1 MAYHTILVHV
11 DLGPQAPDRIGLAA
25 AIAKAHGAHLIGAAM
40 TGISRFVYPQG
51 DAGLAQV
58 LDGYVET
65 IHQHTSAALA
75 RFEAIAQAHGLVSY
89 ETRLIGDDPEGGLLQ
104 LSPFCD
110 LLVLGQDDPAHP
122 APGALHGVPEY
133 VMLNCARPVLVVPY
147 AGNHPQLDGRALV
160 AWNGSL
166 EATRAVTGAIPL
178 LQGCAPVSVVRLEPA
193 AHTAPAPG
201 GFDDLAAWLA
211 RHHVNVETALHHTG
225 LDAGEALLTL
235 AADMGA
241 GLIVMGGYGH
251 SRFHELV
258 LGGATRT
265 VLRSAT
271 VPVLMAH

>member
-11 DLGPQAPDRIGLAA
+11 DLGPQAPDRVGLAA

-51 DAGLAQV
+51 DAELARV

-65 IHQHTSAALA
+65 IHQHSSTALA
-75 RFEAIAQAHGLVSY
+75 SFEAIARARGVASY
-89 ETRLIGDDPEGGLLQ
+89 EARLVGDDPEGGLLQ
-104 LSPFCD
+104 LAPFCD

-122 APGALHGVPEY
+122 AQGALHGVPEY

-147 AGNHPQLDGRALV
+147 AGTHDKLDGRALA

-166 EATRAVTGAIPL
+166 EATRALTGAIPL
-178 LQGCAPVSVVRLEPA
+178 LQGAAAVSVVRLAAATEP
-193 AHTAPAPG
+193 PAPG
-201 GFDDLAAWLA
+201 RFDDLTAWLA
-211 RHHVNVETALHHTG
+211 RHQVNVEAAVHHTNV
-225 LDAGEALLTL
+225 DAGEALLTL
-235 AADMGA
+235 AADIGA
-241 GLIVMGGYGH
+241 GLIVMGAYGH
-251 SRFHELV
+251 SRFRELV

-265 VLRSAT
+265 VLGTTT